1 MSENQFSND
10 FFIELNDK
18 IEVKNKPYPH
28 AYIKNFLPN
37 QISETISSDFKL
49 PDKYPEAED
58 RVFQKTKKGLSKIDL
73 MPNSIKSLIK
83 KLNSKEF
90 LSILE
95 KKFNI
100 KNLVAD
106 PTLFGGGMHE
116 SFKGGYLKIHS
127 DFIFIKKRK
136 LKRML
141 NLLIYFNRNWNEKW
155 GGAIELWDQEMKDMF
170 LKVYPHIN
178 NAVIFRTDYESNHGF
193 PDPLKCPDDRSRRS
207 IALYYYVQ
215 YEKLIKPKKN
225 FYARWKKRPGV
236 EESKFGDNLSFFKRL
251 KNKFFFKT

>member
-116 SFKGGYLKIHS
+116 SFKGGYL
-127 DFIFIKKRK
+127 
-136 LKRML
+136 
-141 NLLIYFNRNWNEKW
+141 
-155 GGAIELWDQEMKDMF
+155 
-170 LKVYPHIN
+170 
-178 NAVIFRTDYESNHGF
+178 T
-193 PDPLKCPDDRSRRS
+193 
-207 IALYYYVQ
+207 
-215 YEKLIKPKKN
+215 
-225 FYARWKKRPGV
+225 
-236 EESKFGDNLSFFKRL
+236 
-251 KNKFFFKT
+251 